1 MTPEPVNDLIIDVG
15 MHKGED
21 TAFYLHLGYTVVA
34 VDADPTLVEQ
44 AKTVFTPYVDAG
56 KLVLEN
62 CAVSDKEETVTFYLS
77 EVSLYNSLHQKISN
91 RNSMLKNAV
100 SVPARMLHSIFANH
114 GVPHYCKI
122 DIEGFDAIALRT
134 MHGAPALPKY
144 ISCET
149 ECIGENERITEEQ
162 SLETLNELRTLGY
175 TRFKLI
181 DQRTFSALTPSS
193 RLYAPTIPGRVV
205 GKLKRVAGV
214 PSVREAFQRKY
225 RYTFPR
231 GASGPFGEDTDG
243 SWMGFEDARKALL
256 HNRAL
261 YFRQA
266 SAVSYGFW
274 CDWHAKQ

>member
-1 MTPEPVNDLIIDVG
+1 MTQEPVKDLIVDVG

-34 VDADPTLVEQ
+34 IDADPELVEQ
-44 AKTVFTPYVDAG
+44 ARTAFQPYVDSG

-77 EVSLYNSLHQKISN
+77 EMSLYNSLHQKISN

-100 SVPARMLHSIFANH
+100 SVPARMLHSIFERH

-122 DIEGFDAIALRT
+122 DIEGFDATALRT
-134 MHGAPALPKY
+134 IQGAPTLPTY

-149 ECIGENERITEEQ
+149 ECIGENERISEEQ
-162 SLETLNELRTLGY
+162 SLETLDELQKLGY
-175 TRFKLI
+175 RRFKLI
-181 DQRTFSALTPSS
+181 DQRTFSALTASS
-193 RLYAPTIPGRVV
+193 ELYAPTIPGRVINR
-205 GKLKRVAGV
+205 LKSVAGV

-225 RYTFPR
+225 GFTFPR
-231 GASGPFGEDTDG
+231 GASGPFGDETDG
-243 SWMGFEDARKALL
+243 KWMSYEDARKSLL
-256 HNRAL
+256 CNRTR
-261 YFRQA
+261 YFRQP
-266 SAVSYGFW
+266 SAFSYGFW